1 MDSSL
6 TQARSD
12 PAAKLSPTGKALKIK
27 NDRSPSEKVFL
38 GFIYGFSGLF
48 ALICVLP
55 FWLVAINSFADES
68 VIKRYGYQLI
78 PKAFSLHAYEFL
90 FQGKQVAS
98 SYAVST
104 TVTVV
109 GTVLAVLITAM
120 YAYVLAH
127 QKVKYRHVLSFL
139 TYFTMIFGAGLV
151 GFYILIANWLHLKD
165 TLWALIL
172 PYLLNPFFAFIMV
185 SFFRTLPYEINEA
198 ATVDGANDLRIFFG
212 IIIPISKPVIAT
224 VGLFYALQYWNDF
237 FLALMFVDNYKLHPL
252 QMMIR
257 QLISNIN
264 IASYVGGSQTTYTQP
279 LPTYGV
285 QLATV
290 CVTIGP
296 IFLLY
301 PFIQRY
307 FVKGIT
313 IGALKG

>member
-1 MDSSL
+1 MENSIPRVR
-6 TQARSD
+6 TAR
-12 PAAKLSPTGKALKIK
+12 AVKVRT
-27 NDRSPSEKVFL
+27 DRSFTEKTFVVFL
-38 GFIYGFSGLF
+38 YAFTGLF
-48 ALICVLP
+48 ALACFVP
-55 FWLVAINSFADES
+55 FWLVLINSFADES
-68 VIKRYGYQLI
+68 AIKRHGYQLL
-78 PKAFSLHAYEFL
+78 PKDFSLSAYQFVMH
-90 FQGKQVAS
+90 GKQVAS
-98 SYAVST
+98 SYFVST
-104 TVTVV
+104 TVTVA
-109 GTVLAVLITAM
+109 GTVLAVLVTSM

-127 QKVKYRHVLSFL
+127 PKVKYRSALSFL

-198 ATVDGANDLRIFFG
+198 ATVDGANDLKIFFR
-212 IIIPISKPVIAT
+212 IILPISKPVIAT

-237 FLALMFVDNYKLHPL
+237 FLALMFIDDYKLHPL

-264 IASYVGGSQTTYTQP
+264 ISAYVGGSQTVYNQP

-290 CVTIGP
+290 CLTIGP
-296 IFLLY
+296 IVFLY
-301 PFIQRY
+301 PFIQKY

>member
-1 MDSSL
+1 MESSI
-6 TQARSD
+6 TQAQ
-12 PAAKLSPTGKALKIK
+12 TGKLGRAGKAVKIK
-27 NDRSPSEKVFL
+27 ADRSPSEKAFV
-38 GFIYGFSGLF
+38 GFIYAFTGLF
-48 ALICVLP
+48 ALVCLLP
-55 FWLVAINSFADES
+55 FWIVAINSFADES
-68 VIKRYGYQLI
+68 AIKRYGYQLI
-78 PKAFSLHAYEFL
+78 PKIFSAGAYEFL
-90 FQGKQVAS
+90 FRGKQVAS
-98 SYAVST
+98 SYMVST
-104 TVTVV
+104 TVTVA

-127 QKVKYRHVLSFL
+127 PKVKYRSALSFL

-212 IIIPISKPVIAT
+212 IILPISKPVIAT

-237 FLALMFVDNYKLHPL
+237 FLALLFIDDYKLHPL
-252 QMMIR
+252 QIMIR

-264 IASYVGGSQTTYTQP
+264 IGAYVGGSQTNYGQP
-279 LPTYGV
+279 LPTYSV

>member
-1 MDSSL
+1 MESSIQQVIARRRA
-6 TQARSD
+6 TKIRSD
-12 PAAKLSPTGKALKIK
+12 RTF
-27 NDRSPSEKVFL
+27 SEKAFVLFL
-38 GFIYGFSGLF
+38 YAFCGAF
-48 ALICVLP
+48 ALACFLP
-55 FWLVAINSFADES
+55 FWLVFINSFADES
-68 VIKRYGYQLI
+68 AIQRHGYQLI
-78 PKAFSLHAYEFL
+78 PHDFSLYAYQFL
-90 FQGKQVAS
+90 FKGSQVAS
-98 SYAVST
+98 SYAVSV
-104 TVTVV
+104 TVTAA

-127 QKVKYRHVLSFL
+127 PRVKYRNALSFM

-198 ATVDGANDLRIFFG
+198 ATVDGANDLSIFFR
-212 IIIPISKPVIAT
+212 IILPISKPVVAT
-224 VGLFYALQYWNDF
+224 VALFYALQYWNDF
-237 FLALMFVDNYKLHPL
+237 FLALMFIDNYKLHPL

-264 IASYVGGSQTTYTQP
+264 ISAYVGGSTTYARP
-279 LPTYGV
+279 LPTYSV

-296 IFLLY
+296 ILFLY
-301 PFIQRY
+301 PFIQRF

>member
-1 MDSSL
+1 MERSL
-6 TQARSD
+6 QQARSVR
-12 PAAKLSPTGKALKIK
+12 TKAVKVK
-27 NDRSPSEKVFL
+27 TDRSLSEKTFVL
-38 GFIYGFSGLF
+38 FIYAFTGLF

-55 FWLVAINSFADES
+55 FWLVLINSFAAES
-68 VIKRYGYQLI
+68 SIKQHGYQLI
-78 PKAFSLHAYEFL
+78 PKAFSLNAYQYL
-90 FQGKQVAS
+90 AHGKQIAS
-98 SYAVST
+98 SYLVST
-104 TVTVV
+104 TVTVA

-127 QKVKYRHVLSFL
+127 PKVKYRNVMSFL

-165 TLWALIL
+165 SLGALIL

-198 ATVDGANDLRIFFG
+198 ATVDGANDLSIFFR

-237 FLALMFVDNYKLHPL
+237 FLALLFIDDYKLHPL

-264 IASYVGGSQTTYTQP
+264 IGAYVGGSQTTYSQP

-296 IFLLY
+296 VFLLY
-301 PFIQRY
+301 PMIQKY

>member
-1 MDSSL
+1 MEKAL
-6 TQARSD
+6 QQVRSKR
-12 PAAKLSPTGKALKIK
+12 AAKIR
-27 NDRSPSEKVFL
+27 NDRSFREKSFVVFL
-38 GFIYGFSGLF
+38 YLFSGVF
-48 ALICVLP
+48 ALVCFLP
-55 FWLVAINSFADES
+55 FWLVFINSFAKES
-68 VIKRYGYQLI
+68 AIKQHGYQLI
-78 PKAFSLHAYEFL
+78 PQDFTFYSYQFL
-90 FQGKQVAS
+90 LQGKQMAS
-98 SYAVST
+98 SYGVSM

-109 GTVLAVLITAM
+109 GTALAVLITAM

-127 QKVKYRHVLSFL
+127 PKAKYRNVLSFL

-165 TLWALIL
+165 SLWALIL

-185 SFFRTLPYEINEA
+185 SFYRTLPYEINEA
-198 ATVDGANDLRIFFG
+198 ATVDGANELKIFFR
-212 IIIPISKPVIAT
+212 IMLPISKPVIAT
-224 VGLFYALQYWNDF
+224 VILFYALQYWNDF
-237 FLALMFVDNYKLHPL
+237 FLALLFIDNYKLHPL

-264 IASYVGGSQTTYTQP
+264 ISSYVGGSQTTYTQP

-290 CVTIGP
+290 CLTIGP
-296 IFLLY
+296 IIFLY
-301 PFIQRY
+301 PFVQRF

>member
-1 MDSSL
+1 M
-6 TQARSD
+6 
-12 PAAKLSPTGKALKIK
+12 
-27 NDRSPSEKVFL
+27 SEKTFV
-38 GFIYGFSGLF
+38 GFIYAFTGLF
-48 ALICVLP
+48 ALICFLP
-55 FWLVAINSFADES
+55 FWLVAINSFAAES
-68 VIKRYGYQLI
+68 AIKRHGYQLI
-78 PKAFSLHAYEFL
+78 PKVFSLDAYRFL
-90 FQGKQVAS
+90 FHGRQVVS
-98 SYAVST
+98 SYGVSL
-104 TVTVV
+104 TVTVA

-127 QKVKYRHVLSFL
+127 PKVKYRNVLAFL

-198 ATVDGANDLRIFFG
+198 ATVDGASDWTIFFR
-212 IIIPISKPVIAT
+212 IIFPISKPVVAT
-224 VGLFYALQYWNDF
+224 VALFYALQYWNDF
-237 FLALMFVDNYKLHPL
+237 FLALMFIDNYKLHPL

-264 IASYVGGSQTTYTQP
+264 ISAYVGGNTAYTRP

-296 IFLLY
+296 LIFLY
-301 PFIQRY
+301 PFIQKY

>member
-1 MDSSL
+1 M
-6 TQARSD
+6 QQVRSM
-12 PAAKLSPTGKALKIK
+12 KAVKVK
-27 NDRSPSEKVFL
+27 TDRSLPEKLFIW
-38 GFIYGFSGLF
+38 FIYAFTGLF
-48 ALICVLP
+48 ALVCFLP
-55 FWLVAINSFADES
+55 FWLVLVNSFAAES
-68 VIKRYGYQLI
+68 SIKRHGYMLL
-78 PKAFSLHAYEFL
+78 PKELSLGAYQFL
-90 FQGKQVAS
+90 MQGKQVAS
-98 SYAVST
+98 SYLVST
-104 TVTVV
+104 TVTVA
-109 GTVLAVLITAM
+109 GTVLAVIITAM

-127 QKVKYRHVLSFL
+127 PKVKYRNVMSFL

-198 ATVDGANDLRIFFG
+198 ATVDGANDLKIFFK
-212 IIIPISKPVIAT
+212 IIVPISKPVIAT

-237 FLALMFVDNYKLHPL
+237 FLALMFIDDYKLHPL

-264 IASYVGGSQTTYTQP
+264 ISAYVGGSQTSYSQP

-301 PFIQRY
+301 PFIQKY

>member
-1 MDSSL
+1 MESSIR
-6 TQARSD
+6 QVKSV
-12 PAAKLSPTGKALKIK
+12 KAIK
-27 NDRSPSEKVFL
+27 VKTDRSLSEKIFL
-38 GFIYGFSGLF
+38 FFIYAFSGAF
-48 ALICVLP
+48 ALICFIP
-55 FWLVAINSFADES
+55 FWLVFINSFAAES
-68 VIKRYGYQLI
+68 SIKRSGYQLI
-78 PKAFSLHAYEFL
+78 PQNFSLDAYQYL
-90 FQGKQVAS
+90 MNGRQIAS
-98 SYAVST
+98 SYAVSM
-104 TVTVV
+104 TVTII

-120 YAYVLAH
+120 YAYVLSH
-127 QKVKYRHVLSFL
+127 PKVKYRNVLSFL

-165 TLWALIL
+165 SLWALIL
-172 PYLLNPFFAFIMV
+172 PYMLNPFFAFIMV

-198 ATVDGANDLRIFFG
+198 ATIDGANDLKIFFK
-212 IIIPISKPVIAT
+212 IIMPISKPVIAT

-237 FLALMFVDNYKLHPL
+237 FLALMFIDDYKLHPL

-264 IASYVGGSQTTYTQP
+264 IGAYVGGSQTTYTQP
-279 LPTYGV
+279 LPTYSV

-296 IFLLY
+296 IFFLY

>member
-1 MDSSL
+1 MERSL
-6 TQARSD
+6 QQSRAVRT
-12 PAAKLSPTGKALKIK
+12 KAVKVRT
-27 NDRSPSEKVFL
+27 DRSFSEKAFVFFL
-38 GFIYGFSGLF
+38 YGFTGVF
-48 ALICVLP
+48 ALICFLP
-55 FWLVAINSFADES
+55 FWLVVINSFATEAS
-68 VIKRYGYQLI
+68 IKQHGYQLF
-78 PKAFSLHAYEFL
+78 PKDFSLNAYQYL
-90 FQGKQVAS
+90 AHGKQVAS
-98 SYAVST
+98 SYLVST
-104 TVTVV
+104 SVTVI

-127 QKVKYRHVLSFL
+127 PKVKYRNVMSFL

-165 TLWALIL
+165 SLAALIL

-198 ATVDGANDLRIFFG
+198 ATVDGANDLSIFFR
-212 IIIPISKPVIAT
+212 IILPISKPVIAT

-237 FLALMFVDNYKLHPL
+237 FLALLFIDDYKLHPL

-264 IASYVGGSQTTYTQP
+264 IGAYVGGSQTTYSQP

-296 IFLLY
+296 VFLLY
-301 PFIQRY
+301 PMIQKY